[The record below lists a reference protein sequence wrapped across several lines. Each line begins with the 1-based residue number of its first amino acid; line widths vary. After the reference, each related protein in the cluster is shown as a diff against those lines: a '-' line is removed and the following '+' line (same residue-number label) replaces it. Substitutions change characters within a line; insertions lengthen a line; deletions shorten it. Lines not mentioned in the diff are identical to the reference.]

1 MWAGLKLY
9 LIFDVLEMVR
19 RQAQVSAW
27 IESVSLT
34 SPKRRPR
41 GEAPGSVGRQ
51 GQPGESP
58 LWFCGKNGG
67 GRVDKLGS
75 LGFNSLNNFSG
86 LWVSRWSLVVW
97 CQILG

>member
-34 SPKRRPR
+34 SPKRRPLWGSTWVSWEAGAAR
-41 GEAPGSVGRQ
+41 GEPIVVLWKEWWREG
-51 GQPGESP
+51 GQAGQ
-58 LWFCGKNGG
+58 L
-67 GRVDKLGS
+67 RV
-75 LGFNSLNNFSG
+75 
-86 LWVSRWSLVVW
+86 R
-97 CQILG
+97 